1 MGRVFAQESW
11 ESTKKS
17 GCRSAYEMIIL
28 GAHQAKKVKLD
39 DLNRG
44 ERNTVHTL
52 RMFEHELVDFQD
64 LREDYIK
71 SRQTVQPPQLE
82 ESDE

>member
-11 ESTKKS
+11 ESAKKC

-52 RMFEHELVDFQD
+52 RMFEHELVNFED

>member
-11 ESTKKS
+11 ESAKKS

-52 RMFEHELVDFQD
+52 RMFEHELVNFED

-71 SRQTVQPPQLE
+71 SRQTVHPPQLE